1 MRGVGWRVTGWV
13 GGWLWVDGGCYI
25 YIALPMVSL
34 VGCFAGPQAILFV
47 PRVLQAYD
55 YYNTSKADDYEIGK

>member
-1 MRGVGWRVTGWV
+1 M
-13 GGWLWVDGGCYI
+13 VDVI
-25 YIALPMVSL
+25 YILRCLWFSL